1 MKKLFFALTA
11 CAVLFAACEDSS
23 SSPSSENNSSVKSNS
38 CSNADEPLTDPR
50 DGKVY
55 KTVKIGNQVWMA
67 ENLNYDVEGSW
78 TNDSLDKDGS
88 IYGRFYTF
96 GRAKKAC
103 PEGWHLPTFDEINE
117 LRENTGGVG
126 LAGKNLK
133 ATSGWDKDENGK
145 DGNGSDKF
153 CFGIKASGKSLNAAD
168 GVYSVGKAAQLWTS
182 SSFTDW
188 RYDSYGNR
196 INNDDLGYY
205 LSFTSSD
212 SMQIESYSTIYAWNV
227 RCLKGD
233 PEPEPIAPENSSGYN
248 DGAFTSKSD

>member
-1 MKKLFFALTA
+1 MKKLFLALTA
-11 CAVLFAACEDSS
+11 CTVLFVACDDTS
-23 SSPSSENNSSVKSNS
+23 SSPNSENKSSEQSKS
-38 CSNADEPLTDPR
+38 CPNADEPLTDAR

-55 KTVKIGNQVWMA
+55 RTVKIGDQIWMA
-67 ENLNYDVEGSW
+67 ENLNYETTSSW

-96 GRAKKAC
+96 GASKNAC
-103 PEGWHLPTFDEINE
+103 PEGWHVPTFDEFNE
-117 LRENTGGVG
+117 LRKNAGGEG

-133 ATSGWDKDENGK
+133 ATSGWNKDEEGK

-153 CFGIKASGKSLNAAD
+153 CFGIKASGKSLNKDD

-212 SMQIESYSTIYAWNV
+212 SLEIKTYSTGYAWNV

-233 PEPEPIAPENSSGYN
+233 PEPEPIAPENSSGY
-248 DGAFTSKSD
+248 DEL